1 MQNAKFLTMDEFWK
15 HLLSFAETT
24 TTEVGEQLL
33 ADFGQV
39 QATQKADGSLVTR
52 SDQWADQVIRE
63 AIATVF
69 PDHGVLTEELAHTF
83 PAGDWCWIVDP
94 LDGTTNFAR
103 GIPIWGI
110 SLALLYRGTPVF
122 GYVALPP
129 IRQTFYGFWPS
140 HSGLDLAP
148 AAYLNHRMIRSRE
161 DLLEGEPLI
170 NTRTHFFNLCTRSTA
185 VLAQGFP
192 CKVRMLGVASYNLL
206 MVAAGISLGGVEA
219 TPKIWDIA
227 GVWPI
232 AQAAGAVWVPLHA
245 DRLFPLVPNTDYGQR
260 AYPTLLVSHPS
271 LVSVFL
277 PLVQPLRQR
286 EASGESGV
294 ETDAPKSS

>member
-1 MQNAKFLTMDEFWK
+1 MDEFWK
-15 HLLSFAETT
+15 RVLNFAEATT
-24 TTEVGEQLL
+24 TQVGEQLL
-33 ADFGQV
+33 ADFGQA

-69 PDHGVLTEELAHTF
+69 PDQGVLTEELAHTF

-110 SLALLYRGTPVF
+110 SLGLLYQGTPVF

-129 IRQTFYGFWPS
+129 IRQTFYGFWPGT
-140 HSGLDLAP
+140 SGLDLAP
-148 AAYLNHRMIRSRE
+148 AAYLNHQMIRSSNEPRE
-161 DLLEGEPLI
+161 EEPLI
-170 NTRTHFFNLCTRSTA
+170 NTHTHLFNLCTRSTA

-192 CKVRMLGVASYNLL
+192 CKIRMLGAASYNLL
-206 MVAAGISLGGVEA
+206 LVAAGISLGGVEA

-232 AQAAGAVWVPLHA
+232 AQAAGTVWVPLHA
-245 DRLFPLVPNTDYGQR
+245 DPLFPLVPHTDYGQR
-260 AYPTLLVSHPS
+260 AYPTLLVSHPN

-286 EASGESGV
+286 EASGEPAIG
-294 ETDAPKSS
+294 TPAPPSP